1 MSFEYVSHF
10 TLPLEKSN
18 LQLKVSQSYQL
29 TSSGKILLT
38 SSEPSDP
45 WWLSSKPSFRKLTYK
60 HCLVYHGAFRKI
72 RYSYRTVH
80 FLKAFT
86 VFPLIVV

>member
-45 WWLSSKPSFRKLTYK
+45 WWLLSKPFFRNLTYETLS
-60 HCLVYHGAFRKI
+60 CVSTALLG
-72 RYSYRTVH
+72 RYGTHIELCIS
-80 FLKAFT
+80 
-86 VFPLIVV
+86 